1 MSVIQAGNTTTTS
14 LIYTGDTTGNLVF
27 TTGGANTVALTLA
40 NTQAATFSGTVTA
53 NLVVSTG
60 TVNAQNT
67 FGFENRIINGDMRIW
82 QRSTTFTNVASVYTA
97 DRWTASVSSNMTV
110 SQSTDVPNVQYKYS
124 LSMVPA
130 ANATPSEFV
139 IRQFIEQ
146 QNIFD
151 FAGQTVTG
159 SAWVKCSKSTIRF
172 RLGTQNAT
180 GGNDSAQ
187 TISVTA
193 GAWTKITYTFT
204 TVFSSITAWT
214 STPNA
219 AGAFLDIG
227 FVNSTA
233 LTTSD
238 YLYFTGVQLE
248 LGSQATSF
256 DFRSITNELQLCQ
269 RYYTT
274 SYGLGVAI
282 GTATVN
288 GLTGS
293 SYCYS
298 AGSGVTSSWIGFPVQ
313 MRTSA
318 TISYWDSAGTVNKAS
333 QSTGSSSSWTNAAN
347 LNVGPYAASP
357 AGFQFQGDAGNT
369 NRVTAFQYAASAEF

>member
-1 MSVIQAGNTTTTS
+1 MSIIQAGNTTTTS
-14 LIYTGDTTGNLVF
+14 LIYRGDTTGNLVF
-27 TTGGANTVALTLA
+27 TTGGANTTALTL
-40 NTQAATFSGTVTA
+40 S
-53 NLVVSTG
+53 
-60 TVNAQNT
+60 NAQNANVTGSISALNT

-82 QRSTTFTNVASVYTA
+82 QRGTSFANVASVYTA
-97 DRWTASVSSNMTV
+97 DRWTSSVSNNMTV

-159 SAWVKCSKSTIRF
+159 SAWVKCSKSTIKF

-180 GGNDSAQ
+180 GGSDSTQ

-193 GAWTKITYTFT
+193 GTWTKITYTFT

-214 STPNA
+214 STPNDS
-219 AGAFLDIG
+219 GAFLDIG

-256 DFRSITNELQLCQ
+256 DFRDISRELLMCQ
-269 RYYTT
+269 RYYEVQTAGQYNVLGAYNSGGVFYTQGGVFSVSKRTAPTFVGSGTGGWAVTGIALYSASGATTFGASSITT
-274 SYGLGVAI
+274 STYA
-282 GTATVN
+282 
-288 GLTGS
+288 LTQTR
-293 SYCYS
+293 
-298 AGSGVTSSWIGFPVQ
+298 V
-313 MRTSA
+313 
-318 TISYWDSAGTVNKAS
+318 
-333 QSTGSSSSWTNAAN
+333 
-347 LNVGPYAASP
+347 
-357 AGFQFQGDAGNT
+357 AGNST
-369 NRVTAFQYAASAEF
+369 PSNGAYYIFEGTTTFAFSAEL